1 MLLNWEVNLINQ
13 IVNCTNNIHGVLG
26 AGAIFFLDI
35 PPAHESVTQLVLA
48 ISRLNVRLLIN
59 LNSEIKPY
67 SRDKSCRFDIL
78 ENAASGIVPPKD
90 G

>member
-35 PPAHESVTQLVLA
+35 PPAHE
-48 ISRLNVRLLIN
+48 
-59 LNSEIKPY
+59 Y
-67 SRDKSCRFDIL
+67 STCTRTFSTERPDTHEF
-78 ENAASGIVPPKD
+78 EF
-90 G
+90 